1 MAEILSKVSIKFTFI
16 KSRRRNFCKDLFLP
30 GYQLEKRL
38 LPRGD
43 WKPASNSLIPGLKA
57 TISNVDEGM
66 TYEFRVCAVND
77 GGPGAYAQL
86 DKPHTVKDMIC
97 K

>member
-1 MAEILSKVSIKFTFI
+1 MLIL
-16 KSRRRNFCKDLFLP
+16 

-43 WKPASNSLIPGLKA
+43 WKVATNNLIPGTKI

-86 DKPHTVKDMIC
+86 DKPHTIKDMIC
-97 K
+97 KCFRCSS